1 VDKYQTLIDG
11 TYRVEYT
18 VAAPGLYDFVVQQVS
33 TGYFLGS
40 DAAKFGLFPTLVD
53 GFRRNYVTPFS
64 VQIRKV
70 GPLTPYTPPKH
81 PLNTPCTSLNSP
93 QPSP

>member
-1 VDKYQTLIDG
+1 VYVMTNG
-11 TYRVEYT
+11 TYRVEYA

-40 DAAKFGLFPTLVD
+40 DAAKFGLFPSLVD

-70 GPLTPYTPPKH
+70 GVSANLSRTDVQTAGPYYFEKWAWQGGH
-81 PLNTPCTSLNSP
+81 
-93 QPSP
+93 